1 MLDLARDIIGSQ
13 PILTAFL
20 AIGVGYLVGQINIF
34 GFSLGVGA
42 VLFVGLAIGAFAPKA
57 QIIGPIGLTGL
68 IMFLYGIGILYGRQF
83 FEGMVG
89 AGQKYNLLALV
100 GCLAGLAVALL
111 LGHIFGIKVGHTLGM
126 YAGSMTSTA
135 TLQAAL
141 EVMKNKD
148 PSIGYSIAYPF
159 GVIGPI
165 LCIYFMTQIVKPK
178 FPAKT
183 QRFHMGEISVGER
196 FAGRRLGDLMAK
208 APAGLQVT
216 MVRKGG
222 HNIVPTDDTILENGD
237 AVLVVAED
245 KEAIA
250 TAAAKL
256 GKLSPGQLASDR
268 ADLDYIRVF
277 VGKASAVGIP
287 LAQLPM
293 PAGYPTHLLHVR
305 RYDADLVPAPDL
317 MLEFGDRVGVLAP
330 PDRKEEIR
338 RHFGDTVKAT
348 AEFSYVSLG
357 LGMVMG
363 VLLGLIPIPI
373 PGVGIVTLGIGGGP
387 LIVALILGKLRRTG
401 PMLWTMPLPA
411 NIVLRN
417 FGLAMFL
424 ATVGVNAG
432 QPFVKTVAESGFTM
446 LFIGVAVLLTTVFI
460 VLLVGHYLMKIPYDD
475 LVGIASG
482 ATGNPAILV
491 YSTKMAPTERPDIGY
506 AMIFP
511 SMTLVKVIAA
521 QIVGLLMVRQRRLGD
536 GCGFPAVM
544 RRPSQKPAQARGD
557 TAWLTGIPAAT
568 THLQFECVQPG
579 RDQGGCRESRSQ
591 EGEPSLSG
599 FVHAGGDRRGQHRA
613 RRALL
618 YRHRQ
623 RRGVEL
629 RHRARDG
636 RGGVFARAG
645 NRSGWWRRTLHGK
658 QSDRDGLGER
668 KVYDRRNAAQLGHR
682 LFRQPDRRARA
693 CGPGL
698 PFASSRHEWRPRRP
712 VDTEDGRHQD
722 PARRRHAI
730 LQGQCC
736 VTCWFAWRYGL
747 RMPAVR

>member
-20 AIGVGYLVGQINIF
+20 AIGLGYLVGQISIF

-42 VLFVGLAIGAFAPKA
+42 VLFVGLALGAFAPKA

-83 FEGMVG
+83 FEGIFG

-100 GCLAGLAVALL
+100 ACLAGLAVALG
-111 LGHIFGIKVGHTLGM
+111 LGKVFGIKLGHTLGL

-141 EVMKNKD
+141 DVMKNKD

-178 FPAKT
+178 FPAKA
-183 QRFHMGEISVGER
+183 QNFHMAEISIGQA
-196 FAGRRLGDLMAK
+196 FAGKKLEELTSTVLS
-208 APAGLQVT
+208 GLQVT
-216 MVRKGG
+216 MVRSEGR
-222 HNIVPTDDTILENGD
+222 NIVPTPDTVLSAGD
-237 AVLVVAED
+237 AILVVGEQQ
-245 KEAIA
+245 EAIA
-250 TAAAKL
+250 KAAAQL
-256 GKLSPGQLASDR
+256 GSLEPGTLASDR

-277 VGKASAVGIP
+277 VGKASVVGVP
-287 LAQLPM
+287 LARLPM
-293 PAGYPTHLLHVR
+293 PAGYQTHLLHVR
-305 RYDADLVPAPDL
+305 RYDVDLVPSPDL
-317 MLEFGDRVGVLAP
+317 MLEFGDRVGVLLP

-338 RHFGDTVKAT
+338 RLFGDTVKAA

-357 LGMVMG
+357 FGMVMG

-373 PGVGIVTLGIGGGP
+373 PGIGVVTLGIGGGP

-401 PMLWTMPLPA
+401 PLLWTMPLPA

-432 QPFVKTVAESGFTM
+432 QPFVRTVAESGPTM
-446 LFIGVAVLLTTVFI
+446 LLIGVAVLLTTVFI
-460 VLLVGHYLMKIPYDD
+460 VLLVGHYVLKIPYDD
-475 LVGIASG
+475 LVGVASG

-521 QIVGLLMVRQRRLGD
+521 QIVGLL
-536 GCGFPAVM
+536 
-544 RRPSQKPAQARGD
+544 
-557 TAWLTGIPAAT
+557 
-568 THLQFECVQPG
+568 
-579 RDQGGCRESRSQ
+579 
-591 EGEPSLSG
+591 
-599 FVHAGGDRRGQHRA
+599 AGGA
-613 RRALL
+613 A
-618 YRHRQ
+618 
-623 RRGVEL
+623 
-629 RHRARDG
+629 A
-636 RGGVFARAG
+636 GGG
-645 NRSGWWRRTLHGK
+645 
-658 QSDRDGLGER
+658 
-668 KVYDRRNAAQLGHR
+668 
-682 LFRQPDRRARA
+682 
-693 CGPGL
+693 
-698 PFASSRHEWRPRRP
+698 
-712 VDTEDGRHQD
+712 
-722 PARRRHAI
+722 
-730 LQGQCC
+730 
-736 VTCWFAWRYGL
+736 
-747 RMPAVR
+747 